1 CGLFGHNVSKTNSW
15 LSRLMR
21 SFLHREA
28 SLDRH
33 LPMMHFPLF
42 DVAARFDHLKPAEVL
57 DGFVCPFNGCFNGL
71 LNGISGGAGEFDEFI
86 DGVFHNGSAQLRHH
100 QDRLLV
106 PARRHPTRLSW
117 PTATG

>member
-1 CGLFGHNVSKTNSW
+1 
-15 LSRLMR
+15 MR

-33 LPMMHFPLF
+33 LPMMNFSLF

-86 DGVFHNGSAQLRHH
+86 DGVFHNYGGVGPTSDKNMSIINKTKSNIMFLFYLR
-100 QDRLLV
+100 RWF
-106 PARRHPTRLSW
+106 A
-117 PTATG
+117 G